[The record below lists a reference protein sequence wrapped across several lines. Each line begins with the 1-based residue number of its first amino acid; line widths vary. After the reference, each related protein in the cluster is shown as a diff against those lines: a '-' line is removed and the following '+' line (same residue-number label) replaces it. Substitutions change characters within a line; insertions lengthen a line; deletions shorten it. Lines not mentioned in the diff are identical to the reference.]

1 MIHNDRYY
9 HKGDKYGEKAVFI
22 YIERGHTSYLLRV
35 TNDPTDEP
43 KNFSKLYFFEPT
55 EWETYDEHYERI
67 LK

>member
-22 YIERGHTSYLLRV
+22 YIERGHT
-35 TNDPTDEP
+35 
-43 KNFSKLYFFEPT
+43 YFFEPT

>member
-43 KNFSKLYFFEPT
+43 KNFSNLYFF
-55 EWETYDEHYERI
+55 
-67 LK
+67 